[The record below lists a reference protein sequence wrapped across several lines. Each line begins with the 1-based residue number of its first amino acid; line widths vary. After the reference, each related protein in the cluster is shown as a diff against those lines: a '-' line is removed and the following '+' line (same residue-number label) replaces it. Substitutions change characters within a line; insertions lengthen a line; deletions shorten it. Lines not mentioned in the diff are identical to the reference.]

1 MVKSFYALLLG
12 FLVTALPMALR
23 AGASAR
29 SPQDGHAATIT
40 VTDEAGRTVHVRL
53 PIRRIV
59 SLAPNLTETVFAFGA
74 GDLLVGDTDYCDYPP
89 EALKKTRIGGAVNPS
104 LEKIAALRP
113 DLVLATRAINR
124 LVTVQSLQQLGIS
137 VYVTDPRTVDEV
149 LSSTEKL
156 GHLLGAD
163 EQSATLVAS
172 LKGRLQRVRERLS
185 GSTPRSVFFIT
196 WVEPLISVGQN
207 TFLGDALRVAGARSV
222 IATSQDWPNVS
233 LEQIV
238 SSQPEY
244 LVFSSDDP
252 GQIDRQ
258 VAELR
263 GQPGWL
269 GLEALRRNQIVVLSE
284 AFSRPAPR
292 LIDSIEQ
299 LARALHPDRFSA
311 AQQVTPFAATVR
323 GYSNSETVGAF

>member
-1 MVKSFYALLLG
+1 
-12 FLVTALPMALR
+12 MALR
-23 AGASAR
+23 PEAAAR
-29 SPQDGHAATIT
+29 SPQDGRGSVIT
-40 VTDEAGRTVHVRL
+40 VTDEAGRTVRVRQ

-59 SLAPNLTETVFAFGA
+59 SLAPNLTETVFASGA

-89 EALKKTRIGGAVNPS
+89 EALKKTRVGGPVNPS
-104 LEKIAALRP
+104 LEEVAALRP

-124 LVTVQSLQQLGIS
+124 LVTVQSLEQLGIS
-137 VYVTDPRTVDEV
+137 VYVTDPRTVEDV

-156 GHLLGAD
+156 GHLLGTD
-163 EQSATLVAS
+163 QQSATLVAS
-172 LKGRLQRVRERLS
+172 LRSRVQRVRERLS

-207 TFLGDALRVAGARSV
+207 TFLADALRVAGARSV
-222 IATSQDWPNVS
+222 IEVPQDWPNVN

-244 LVFSSDDP
+244 LVFSSDDAD
-252 GQIDRQ
+252 QIHRQ
-258 VAELR
+258 IAELR

-269 GLEALRRNQIVVLSE
+269 GLEALRRNQIVILSE
-284 AFSRPAPR
+284 AFSRPSPR

-299 LARALHPDRFSA
+299 LARALHPERFSL
-311 AQQVTPFAATVR
+311 AQRVTPFAAASP
-323 GYSNSETVGAF
+323 GYSFSKAVGAF